1 MDSVSELQSALG
13 MRVHDAKRQLT
24 GTVILGLMAALLAFV
39 GQSALTQARPIFSMV
54 DLAYSSWQSAYH
66 FVLWL
71 LALAWLAALVKQSV
85 QFQEL
90 RERYESQKQMDLLYA
105 QRAEERRLAAEERAR
120 QAAALAAA
128 EAAPPRRKFDKN
140 ARSTKFDY

>member
-1 MDSVSELQSALG
+1 MNSVSELQAALATQ
-13 MRVHDAKRQLT
+13 VHDAKRQLT
-24 GTVILGLMAALLAFV
+24 GTVILGLMAAFLAFV
-39 GQSALTQARPIFSMV
+39 GQSALTQARPIFPMV
-54 DLAYSSWQSAYH
+54 DMAYSSWQSGYN

-105 QRAEERRLAAEERAR
+105 QRAEERRLAAEERGR
-120 QAAALAAA
+120 QAAAAAAA
-128 EAAPPRRKFDKN
+128 EAALPKKKFDKN
-140 ARSTKFDY
+140 ARSRKFDY